1 MQMFEFAVKWYATM
15 EQEKVQARLF
25 WYLPMN
31 IKGVM
36 SLMEKN
42 NNKKNMILHQAFGS
56 RVFFFFFN
64 LCIYFLASVP
74 HHPSTLMPTLIC
86 EIYRNNDTL
95 YAVFNFLFM
104 AEVLEF
110 NCINHTITTAVFY
123 IDFMPPSCNSQQE
136 KRKKQQVTDEIW
148 QWQSRVPKYADI
160 LTVAVWFV
168 RADFLFK
175 CTEAAMRA
183 KTFLVH

>member
-15 EQEKVQARLF
+15 EQEKVLKAGTTLLIFTHEYERSDEPHGKKQQQEKYDITSGF
-25 WYLPMN
+25 W
-31 IKGVM
+31 
-36 SLMEKN
+36 
-42 NNKKNMILHQAFGS
+42 QQC
-56 RVFFFFFN
+56 FFFN

-95 YAVFNFLFM
+95 YAVFKFLFM

-110 NCINHTITTAVFY
+110 NCINHTITTAVLY
-123 IDFMPPSCNSQQE
+123 IDFMPPSSSNRQE

-175 CTEAAMRA
+175 RA